1 MSKLVRPDLKFRE
14 DRGSSLCPMIIVD
27 RTISGPDSPL
37 WAHSGRKLCAAPKAL
52 RGPNQSRGCASGG
65 GLRNGSQRA
74 HRVASPCLSDPSP
87 LQGPALT
94 HGFRSRTRTDDG
106 NEAARAGG
114 RCRQAATG
122 GWAGHVRPALDKPCQ
137 SARLLLRRLVP
148 GERANV
154 RRDASISPRWEGRF
168 TAPIRWPWRRVASRS
183 PAAERARRGLPWPR
197 THPGRGGHRAPPRPP

>member
-37 WAHSGRKLCAAPKAL
+37 WAHSGRKLCAAPQAL

-94 HGFRSRTRTDDG
+94 HGFRSRTRTDGWERSGPSRGTVSPSGDRWMG
-106 NEAARAGG
+106 WSRKASA
-114 RCRQAATG
+114 RQAMP
-122 GWAGHVRPALDKPCQ
+122 V
-137 SARLLLRRLVP
+137 
-148 GERANV
+148 
-154 RRDASISPRWEGRF
+154 
-168 TAPIRWPWRRVASRS
+168 
-183 PAAERARRGLPWPR
+183 
-197 THPGRGGHRAPPRPP
+197 RAPPAAAASSWGTSERPPRCIDQPSMGRPVYGTDPMVLEARGKPIASGRASTQRIAMAQNAPGPRRP